1 MTEKSTR
8 EAMISQLIS
17 ARVPAAEWLAS
28 LEKSVSEME
37 PPKMDGRPE
46 IVLPGDG
53 KSLSVFAEE
62 LGSKIKDQRI
72 FTRDGIAL
80 YVSDG
85 GKLEPMGQKSF
96 CTWIEQYIRVQKWA
110 GTGKDRRLEDA
121 TMTEASAGLLL
132 ESVQFIRQL
141 KPIRRVNS
149 VRQPVIRANGKL
161 ELLPTGY
168 DDEAQAFTVGAADF
182 REDMPLD
189 QALEILE
196 ELLKEFAWPR
206 EETLRAKSI
215 ALSAMLGVFGDM
227 LMAPPHQR
235 PVWIYGANR
244 EGAGKTLLIR
254 LAVCPTFGPAVIGPP
269 PDPSRSDALAKLLA
283 SAALSGQPYLIFDNW
298 AGLIGNASLEAFITS
313 STYSDRVLG
322 VSKMFTVEKQCLVF
336 ISGNHARVSP
346 DMRRRALLLDLEVQE
361 ACSEDRQI
369 SKPMG
374 EAEILYRRADILA
387 AIWAI
392 IRNWDEKG
400 RPEGSERHGS
410 FAKWGHLF
418 GGMLEAIGLPNPVS
432 RPAKQADDTL
442 RDFQVLVVEAI
453 ETAIDE
459 SEGRT
464 FTAGDLME
472 FSRERGLFEWVL
484 AEDAPEREDLKRRE
498 RSSFGK
504 ICSRFDGSKFGTIE
518 FARSEDVRGKGGS
531 GGTSRSRQFVIRR
544 VSA

>member
-1 MTEKSTR
+1 
-8 EAMISQLIS
+8 
-17 ARVPAAEWLAS
+17 
-28 LEKSVSEME
+28 
-37 PPKMDGRPE
+37 MDGRPE

-53 KSLSVFAEE
+53 KSLSVFAAE
-62 LGSKIKDQRI
+62 LGKKLREQRI

-96 CTWIEQYIRVQKWA
+96 CTWVEQYIRVQKWT

-121 TMTEASAGLLL
+121 TMTEASAGLVL

-149 VRQPVIRANGKL
+149 VRQPVIRPNGKL
-161 ELLPTGY
+161 ELLPIGY
-168 DDEAQAFTVGAADF
+168 DDEAQTFTVGAVEY
-182 REDMPLD
+182 REDMQLMD
-189 QALEILE
+189 AMLLLED
-196 ELLKEFAWPR
+196 LLKEFAWPR
-206 EETLRAKSI
+206 EDPARAKSV
-215 ALSAMLGVFGDM
+215 ALSSMLGVYGDM
-227 LMAPPHQR
+227 LLHSTHQR
-235 PVWIYGANR
+235 PVFIYAANR

-254 LAVCPTFGPAVIGPP
+254 MAVCPTFGPAVIGPP
-269 PDPSRSDALAKLLA
+269 PDPSRADALAKLLA
-283 SAALSGQPYLIFDNW
+283 SAALAGSPYLIFDNW

-346 DMRRRALLLDLEVQE
+346 DMRRRSIILDLEVVE

-369 SKPMG
+369 QKPMG
-374 EAEILYRRADILA
+374 EPEIIFRRPEILA
-387 AIWAI
+387 ALWAV
-392 IRNWDEKG
+392 IRYWNEEG

-418 GGMLEAIGLPNPVS
+418 GGILEAIGLPNPVT

-442 RDFQVLVVEAI
+442 RDMQQLVVEAL
-453 ETAIDE
+453 ESAIDE

-464 FTAGDLME
+464 FTAQELME
-472 FSRERGLFEWVL
+472 FSRERGFFEWVL
-484 AEDAPEREDLKRRE
+484 AEDSPEREDLKRRE

-518 FARSEDVRGKGGS
+518 FVRGEDARGKGGS
-531 GGTSRSRQFVIRR
+531 GGGSRSRQFVVRR
-544 VSA
+544 VAA